1 MIIETCPKCGH
12 DLIDLVLTTYPP
24 IPKKQCTFCDWSW
37 TGQREDIIRVP
48 FNSDTFELDAADNLK
63 TNINDITD
71 ITLFG
76 VDLSNTNSTG
86 GTLGTFNQSACA
98 NCPNNHKNGG
108 SGVCFCTLGSPQITY

>member
-1 MIIETCPKCGH
+1 MIIETCPECGH

-37 TGQREDIIRVP
+37 TGKREEIIRVP
-48 FNSDTFELDAADNLK
+48 FNSDIFDLDAAERLK

-76 VDLSNTNSTG
+76 VDLSNANSTG

-98 NCPNNHKNGG
+98 NCPNNPKNGG
-108 SGVCFCTLGSPQITY
+108 SGVCLCTLGSAQITY